1 VGVQSLQYVVSSI
14 SCARRP
20 REVVRLRSPIVLFA
34 HGSGRARC
42 ERAEHEAWAVAQSLQ
57 YVVSSISC
65 ARRPRGL
72 VRLRSPMVLSTP
84 VPVPGS
90 GFGTPSPSRA
100 RDLALSGT
108 GKQQRG
114 YAHYWQRKRA
124 GIHYWQAAEGLRA
137 LFLIVGGFCSGNAM
151 RETRGKGT
159 VYTRHQ
165 SEAKAR

>member
-84 VPVPGS
+84 
-90 GFGTPSPSRA
+90 SPSRA
-100 RDLALSGT
+100 RDLALPPRPGLGIWRSAVLASSRGVMRTTGKGSVQASAT
-108 GKQQRG
+108 GKQQRFCEHFVSDCG
-114 YAHYWQRKRA
+114 WVLFGKRDA
-124 GIHYWQAAEGLRA
+124 RNQGQGH
-137 LFLIVGGFCSGNAM
+137 S
-151 RETRGKGT
+151 
-159 VYTRHQ
+159 VY
-165 SEAKAR
+165 